1 MFIGKNKAKKIIIE
15 DVVQNVSEY
24 LIIVQKMLFY
34 NFRIET

>member
-1 MFIGKNKAKKIIIE
+1 MFISKNKAKKIIIE